1 MSTKRSAGLLLYR
14 LRAGGIEVFLV
25 HPGGP
30 FWHRK
35 DKGVWSI
42 PKGEHTREEEP
53 LAAARREFHEETGVP
68 VGPGS
73 PEPLGA
79 VRLPSGKTIAG
90 WALQGDLDAAAVR
103 SNTFELEWPSKSG
116 KIHQFPEVDR
126 AGWFTIDE
134 ARQKM
139 HPAQTAF
146 LDRLLEVLKPA

>member
-14 LRAGGIEVFLV
+14 TRARTLEVFLV

-30 FWHRK
+30 FWRRK

-42 PKGEHTREEEP
+42 PKGEHTRDEEP

-68 VGPGS
+68 VGPGT
-73 PEPLGA
+73 PEPLGE
-79 VRLPSGKTIAG
+79 VRLPSGKMIAG
-90 WALQGDLDAAAVR
+90 WALEGDLDATAIR

-116 KIHQFPEVDR
+116 QIQQFPEVDR
-126 AGWFTIDE
+126 GGWFSMAD
-134 ARQKM
+134 AREKM